1 MKKIPDMKNLFNWK
15 VVLTFLLV
23 ICNLM
28 VIFGSMPSTNP
39 IIGWYDDDI
48 TGNEEYE
55 VLIVTNDNQTY
66 IKELDVSYGVATL
79 YIPEE
84 YTDIKS
90 LTLTGDVD
98 ILNDSKVVLSSRD
111 IIIYRD
117 DIKADI
123 DDNELTLKNSQ
134 FKKIQFY

>member
-1 MKKIPDMKNLFNWK
+1 
-15 VVLTFLLV
+15 
-23 ICNLM
+23 M

-39 IIGWYDDDI
+39 IIGWYDNDI

-123 DDNELTLKNSQ
+123 DDNELTLKTASLKDTVFINV
-134 FKKIQFY
+134 